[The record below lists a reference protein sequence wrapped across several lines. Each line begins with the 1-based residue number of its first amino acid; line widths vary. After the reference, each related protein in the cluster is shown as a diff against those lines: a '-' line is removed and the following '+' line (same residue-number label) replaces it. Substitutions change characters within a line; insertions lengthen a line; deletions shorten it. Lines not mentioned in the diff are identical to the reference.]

1 MTQPPLAN
9 LLAVHDP
16 DPAGLDE
23 IRRDLQQ
30 GGEFACVWPPAPG
43 WIAAAAPLPG
53 GAPDDDLVRRQQF
66 AFAEGRDL
74 LVENSGQDP
83 ADALRR
89 VAELADLHP
98 DRLAS
103 LPGDFGFI
111 RFRERGAAT
120 VVRSCGRLV
129 PFYLWREG
137 ERCAIATRLGDLVR
151 YLPVEFRLDPLV
163 NAIWA
168 ASWGL
173 FPEGRT
179 FLAGVTLLER
189 GHFARLDG
197 QMRRQPYWQPRPQRL
212 AHPTPAQ
219 AREHA
224 ERLRALLIAKLAR
237 DLDPAGGNLLTLS
250 GGVDSSSLGALAA
263 GVVGREVWSW
273 SLLPSQ
279 ERPDLVQHEMAFI
292 EPLARRYGFTRRWAV
307 HLHERLVLELWREAS
322 PIVFH
327 ILHPALCRLPAVAR
341 EAPVRVLF
349 GGEFADE
356 VCGSVFTVPDWAR
369 HTSPARLLLDAPI
382 LLRRP
387 RATLGRW
394 AKYYYWT
401 SLRGQEWLVFPRDL
415 LELDRVGQK
424 PLEAFDPAVRAEYLA
439 WWDGKRVE
447 LRQDR
452 DPWRYLAL
460 NSATMDPF
468 VPMNWEVCSA
478 LGVRRSFPFFNREVF
493 ELAFE
498 CHPAEL
504 YGPDTKKLLRAA
516 LHNDVPTQNL
526 YREDKGRRDDILVQA
541 IQSRQ
546 EAMPAEPLPEETAGI
561 LNPAS
566 FSNPHATLDYWQFR
580 CLTRLLI
587 FVASLRARRA
597 NF

>member
-120 VVRSCGRLV
+120 VVRSCGGLV

-327 ILHPALCRLPAVAR
+327 ILHPALCRPAGGGPRSAGAGVVWRRICRRGVRLGFYRAR
-341 EAPVRVLF
+341 LGAPHLA
-349 GGEFADE
+349 GPAAAGCPNFA
-356 VCGSVFTVPDWAR
+356 PPPAR
-369 HTSPARLLLDAPI
+369 HIGSLGQILLLDLAA
-382 LLRRP
+382 RAGVAGVSARP
-387 RATLGRW
+387 AGAGPGRP
-394 AKYYYWT
+394 K
-401 SLRGQEWLVFPRDL
+401 
-415 LELDRVGQK
+415 
-424 PLEAFDPAVRAEYLA
+424 
-439 WWDGKRVE
+439 
-447 LRQDR
+447 
-452 DPWRYLAL
+452 
-460 NSATMDPF
+460 
-468 VPMNWEVCSA
+468 
-478 LGVRRSFPFFNREVF
+478 
-493 ELAFE
+493 
-498 CHPAEL
+498 
-504 YGPDTKKLLRAA
+504 
-516 LHNDVPTQNL
+516 
-526 YREDKGRRDDILVQA
+526 
-541 IQSRQ
+541 
-546 EAMPAEPLPEETAGI
+546 TAG
-561 LNPAS
+561 
-566 FSNPHATLDYWQFR
+566 
-580 CLTRLLI
+580 
-587 FVASLRARRA
+587 SL
-597 NF
+597 